1 MSTLRLFVAIDMP
14 DAAKDALAVLAEE
27 LERQAEGGRFVPR
40 ENFHLTMA
48 FIGETGRVND
58 AHAAVQR
65 VNRLHLDE
73 PFVLRLQGIGSFP
86 GGKAARRGGA
96 ERSRARRSDAV
107 GRGGTAE
114 RGGVRRAAAAE
125 RGHTWW
131 VGVADEP
138 GPVGELGPV
147 EDPGPLKGPRP
158 AEAPA
163 LVAPARLAQLAGAL
177 SDELRTA
184 GFALE
189 RRSFKP
195 HVTLGRG
202 VTAVRP
208 VRLAVPECAF
218 EVSCLTLMKSDLST
232 GRPAYSAL

>member
-58 AHAAVQR
+58 ARAVVQR

-73 PFVLRLQGIGSFP
+73 PFGLRLQGIGSFP
-86 GGKAARRGGA
+86 GGKAKGRGAAGRGARRAGA
-96 ERSRARRSDAV
+96 A
-107 GRGGTAE
+107 G
-114 RGGVRRAAAAE
+114 AATAE

-131 VGVADEP
+131 VGVAEAFGSLGTS
-138 GPVGELGPV
+138 GPAKAPE
-147 EDPGPLKGPRP
+147 P
-158 AEAPA
+158 AEPPVSVTSPALAPA
-163 LVAPARLAQLAGAL
+163 APARLAQLAGAL
-177 SDELRTA
+177 SDELREA

-195 HVTLGRG
+195 HITLGRG
-202 VTAVRP
+202 VTASRP

-218 EVSCLTLMKSDLST
+218 EVNRLTLMKSDLST
-232 GRPAYSAL
+232 GRPVYSVL